1 MSGDDHHDSSIEK
14 DVESK
19 TLQRKILDGALWF
32 VKDQWFLIG
41 IICVIVISSQ
51 VQVPESQQATKQVV
65 VSYLA
70 GTLEVVL
77 CRRC

>member
-1 MSGDDHHDSSIEK
+1 MSRDGHRDSSIEK

-19 TLQRKILDGALWF
+19 TMQRKVLDGALWF

-41 IICVIVISSQ
+41 IICVIIISSQ

-70 GTLEVVL
+70 GTHEFVFS
-77 CRRC
+77 C